1 MTETSKKESIMGRQ
15 VYQEGKFKVYRAGNN
30 FIVHNSRFMFHD
42 AHTHVRTLNTAKR
55 IIYCSKKKVIPK
67 TFPEYLL
74 YSIIRV
80 TDDDHFVDQIQSLI
94 EVRRQKGKKLKYV
107 H

>member
-1 MTETSKKESIMGRQ
+1 MGRQ
-15 VYQEGKFKVYRAGNN
+15 VYQEGRFKVYRAGNN
-30 FIVHNSRFMFHD
+30 FIVHNSKYIFNN

-55 IIYCSKKKVIPK
+55 IIYCTTKKIIPK

-74 YSIIRV
+74 YSLIRV
-80 TDDDHFVDQIQSLI
+80 TDDEHYANQIQELI
-94 EVRRQKGKKLKYV
+94 EVRRQKGKKLKFV

>member
-1 MTETSKKESIMGRQ
+1 MGRQ

-30 FIVHNSRFMFHD
+30 FIVHNSKHLFNES
-42 AHTHVRTLNTAKR
+42 HTHVRTLNTAKR
-55 IIYCSKKKVIPK
+55 IIFCTKRKIIPK

-74 YSIIRV
+74 YSLVRV
-80 TDDDHFVDQIQSLI
+80 SDDTQFKAQIETLI

-107 H
+107 N